1 MKPKKIIQYIVLM
14 VVVFLFS
21 EIKIHAEPIKEVET
35 IQEVQIGKQ
44 QSDLTEANE
53 QEILSYG
60 MELIDWQ
67 SIKDLEDEL
76 AYALPDDVSFDVK
89 QEMENLISGKTQFS
103 LEQILSFILKILVG
117 EMGVFVQFGARFILV
132 VLLCNLLQTL
142 STSFKS
148 KEITKVAFF
157 VCYMVILLSV
167 VQSFKIM
174 IDLAMTL
181 IDQVTRVMM
190 VCIPILLAF
199 MATSGLN
206 LSAGAMAP
214 VIISALHIM
223 TYLMKIIL
231 LPCIVSVVVL
241 EVMNAMSQEIK
252 VDKLIGLF
260 YKWIKWALVTILS
273 ISMGLLGLYRLT
285 LPGVDMTLKK
295 ATLKLSG
302 VFLPV
307 VGKSINETVDFVA
320 QCAMV
325 IKNTF
330 AGSVMIFIL
339 MVVSIPMIK
348 ILSYTII
355 YEVASAVIEPIGDK
369 KMASIAAKLSKGC
382 KCVMSCVGIIVLF
395 SLASLMICM
404 TITASGL

>member
-1 MKPKKIIQYIVLM
+1 MERKKIIRYMVLM
-14 VVVFLFS
+14 IMSFFLS
-21 EIKIHAEPIKEVET
+21 GIKIHAQSIEDVET
-35 IQEVQIGKQ
+35 IKEVQIGPQEENQNKV
-44 QSDLTEANE
+44 SE

-67 SIKDLEDEL
+67 SIDDLQYEL
-76 AYALPDDVSFDVK
+76 SSSLPDQVSFDLK
-89 QEMENLISGKTQFS
+89 QEMQNLMSGKVQFS
-103 LEQILSFILKILVG
+103 VGHILSFMMKGLIG
-117 EMGVFVQFGARFILV
+117 EIGIFIQFGARFILI

-142 STSFKS
+142 STSFKT

-167 VQSFKIM
+167 VQSFKVM
-174 IDLAMTL
+174 IDLSMTL

-190 VCIPILLAF
+190 VCVPILLAF

-214 VIISALHIM
+214 VIISALQMM
-223 TYLMKIIL
+223 TYLMKMLL

-241 EVMNAMSQEIK
+241 EIMNAMSQEIK

-260 YKWIKWALVTILS
+260 YKGIKWALVTLSS

-295 ATLKLSG
+295 ATLKLSSI
-302 VFLPV
+302 FLPV

-339 MVVSIPMIK
+339 ILVSMPMTK
-348 ILSYTII
+348 ILVYIII
-355 YEVASAVIEPIGDK
+355 YEVAGAVIEPIGDK
-369 KMASIAAKLSKGC
+369 KMASIASKLSKGC
-382 KCVMSCVGIIVLF
+382 KCMMSCVGVIVLF
-395 SLASLMICM
+395 CMAALMICM
-404 TITASGL
+404 TITANGL

>member
-1 MKPKKIIQYIVLM
+1 MKPKKIVRYVILM
-14 VVVFLFS
+14 VIAFLLS
-21 EIKIHAEPIKEVET
+21 GIKIHAEPIKEVET
-35 IQEVQIGKQ
+35 IKEIQIGNKEDNPKEV
-44 QSDLTEANE
+44 SK

-76 AYALPDDVSFDVK
+76 SSSLPDELSFDVK
-89 QEMENLISGKTQFS
+89 QEMENLISGKSQFS
-103 LEQILSFILKILVG
+103 LEYILSFILKILVG
-117 EMGVFVQFGARFILV
+117 EMGVFVQFGARFILI

-142 STSFKS
+142 SASFKT
-148 KEITKVAFF
+148 KEIAKVAFF

-181 IDQVTRVMM
+181 IDEVTRVMM

-223 TYLMKIIL
+223 TYLMKIFL

-252 VDKLIGLF
+252 VDKLIDLF

-285 LPGVDMTLKK
+285 VPGVDTTLKK
-295 ATLKLSG
+295 ATLRLTG
-302 VFLPV
+302 LFLPV

-339 MVVSIPMIK
+339 IVVSIPMIK

-382 KCVMSCVGIIVLF
+382 KCMMSCVGVMVLF
-395 SLASLMICM
+395 CLASLMICM

>member
-1 MKPKKIIQYIVLM
+1 MKPKKIVRYVMLM
-14 VVVFLFS
+14 VIAFLLS
-21 EIKIHAEPIKEVET
+21 GIKIHAEPIKEVET
-35 IQEVQIGKQ
+35 IKEIQIGNKEDNPKEV
-44 QSDLTEANE
+44 SK

-76 AYALPDDVSFDVK
+76 SSSLPDEVSFDVK
-89 QEMENLISGKTQFS
+89 QEMENLISGKSQFS
-103 LEQILSFILKILVG
+103 LEYILSFILKILVG
-117 EMGVFVQFGARFILV
+117 EMGVFVQFGARFILI

-142 STSFKS
+142 SASFKT

-181 IDQVTRVMM
+181 IDEVTRVMM

-252 VDKLIGLF
+252 VDKLIELF

-295 ATLKLSG
+295 ATLRLSG
-302 VFLPV
+302 LFLPV

-339 MVVSIPMIK
+339 TVVSIPMIK
-348 ILSYTII
+348 ILSYIII

-382 KCVMSCVGIIVLF
+382 KCMMSCVGVTVLF
-395 SLASLMICM
+395 CLASLMICM

>member
-1 MKPKKIIQYIVLM
+1 MKPKKIVRYVMLM
-14 VVVFLFS
+14 VIAFLLS
-21 EIKIHAEPIKEVET
+21 GIKIHAEPIKEVET
-35 IQEVQIGKQ
+35 IKEIQIGNKEDNPKEV
-44 QSDLTEANE
+44 SK

-76 AYALPDDVSFDVK
+76 SSSLPDEVSFDVK
-89 QEMENLISGKTQFS
+89 QEMENLISGKSQFS
-103 LEQILSFILKILVG
+103 LEYILSFILKILVG
-117 EMGVFVQFGARFILV
+117 EMGVFVQFGARFILI

-142 STSFKS
+142 SASFKT

-181 IDQVTRVMM
+181 IDEVTRVMM

-252 VDKLIGLF
+252 VDKLIELF

-295 ATLKLSG
+295 ATLRLSG
-302 VFLPV
+302 IFLPV

-339 MVVSIPMIK
+339 TVVSIPMIK
-348 ILSYTII
+348 ILSYIII

-382 KCVMSCVGIIVLF
+382 KCMMSCVGVTVLF
-395 SLASLMICM
+395 CLASLMICM